1 MKRAACALVLAVF
14 AAAALAQAPTRV
26 RGTITAIDGNV
37 LSVKARDG
45 KDLKL
50 ELAPDLG
57 VSTAKATTL
66 AELQGKYVGVTAH
79 EKGGRLVAAEVHA
92 IPPQAPAGHMKW
104 DSEPGASMTNAN
116 LEAIARVTGGD
127 EITMTYQGGLQKIV
141 VPPGTPVVSFVPGSR
156 ADLKPGEHIFT
167 SARAEGG
174 KLVASRI
181 SVSKDGVK
189 PPQ

>member
-1 MKRAACALVLAVF
+1 MKRAACALVLALF
-14 AAAALAQAPTRV
+14 AAAALAQAPARV
-26 RGTITAIDGNV
+26 RGTITAVDGNV

-79 EKGGRLVAAEVHA
+79 EKGGRLVASEVHA

-116 LEAIARVTGGD
+116 LDAIARVTGGD
-127 EITMTYQGGLQKIV
+127 EITMTYKDGVQKIV
-141 VPPGTPVVSFVPGSR
+141 VPPGTPVVTFVPGSR
-156 ADLKPGEHIFT
+156 ADLRPGEHIFT
-167 SARAEGG
+167 SARSEGG
-174 KLVASRI
+174 KLVASRV
-181 SVSKDGVK
+181 SVSKDGVR